1 MNPPIDAAPVR
12 YCLYARKSSEQDE
25 RQALSIDAQVREML
39 EVAEREKLEVVATRR
54 ESHSA
59 KDSNQRPEYN
69 RLLADVRSG
78 AFNGILTW
86 APDRLSRN
94 GGDLGA
100 LVDLMDQGKLTE
112 IRTPGQRFTNSP
124 SEKFL
129 LMILCSQ
136 AKLENDN
143 RGVNVKRGQRAKV
156 QMGWR
161 PNQSPLGY
169 INTKTTAKGE
179 QKVLLDPARAPV
191 IREVFERAN
200 LGQSGRKIQAWLD
213 EVGFTTRK
221 GKRVPLSMIYLMLRN
236 PYYHGKFEYPGGSG
250 NWFPVAHESI
260 ITEELFNDVQR
271 QLTTEKKKTEWGS
284 KEFAFTRLMKCGACG
299 SGVTAQEK
307 FKTLRDGTRQRYVYY
322 HCGRTVD
329 KECKEPYVR
338 EEALIEQL
346 VGVLDNL
353 EIDHVASKKKFQ
365 EELERNQRFM
375 ASMLGTKAVAKM
387 PRLDHKK
394 YLRHVLVNGTKGEKR
409 ELLSCVKTQLVLQKQ
424 RVSPDVNQGWQGRH
438 KAVTVSVTSTAGVAP
453 QKASTTPKPR

>member
-1 MNPPIDAAPVR
+1 
-12 YCLYARKSSEQDE
+12 
-25 RQALSIDAQVREML
+25 
-39 EVAEREKLEVVATRR
+39 
-54 ESHSA
+54 
-59 KDSNQRPEYN
+59 
-69 RLLADVRSG
+69 
-78 AFNGILTW
+78 
-86 APDRLSRN
+86 
-94 GGDLGA
+94 
-100 LVDLMDQGKLTE
+100 
-112 IRTPGQRFTNSP
+112 
-124 SEKFL
+124 
-129 LMILCSQ
+129 
-136 AKLENDN
+136 
-143 RGVNVKRGQRAKV
+143 
-156 QMGWR
+156 MGWR

-179 QKVLLDPARAPV
+179 QKVLLDPKRAPV

-200 LGQSGRKIQAWLD
+200 LGQSGRKIQTWLD

-375 ASMLGTKAVAKM
+375 ASMLGTKASTGPKERSA
-387 PRLDHKK
+387 
-394 YLRHVLVNGTKGEKR
+394 
-409 ELLSCVKTQLVLQKQ
+409 SF
-424 RVSPDVNQGWQGRH
+424 SP
-438 KAVTVSVTSTAGVAP
+438 A
-453 QKASTTPKPR
+453 